1 MPKYIVQ
8 HTPVLHGA
16 EKDKQAT
23 RYEIGEEIELTDKDA
38 QKLGDNV
45 ASAKNEVKK
54 PADSADGNP
63 DDKEKA
69 PAGGKPGKNEG
80 NEAEAG
86 KEKEKKK
93 QQ

>member
-8 HTPVLHGA
+8 HTPVLHGE
-16 EKDKQAT
+16 EKAKIAT
-23 RYEIGEEIELTDKDA
+23 RYEVGEEIELSEEEA

-45 ASAKNEVKK
+45 ALTKTDKK
-54 PADSADGNP
+54 ENS
-63 DDKEKA
+63 ET
-69 PAGGKPGKNEG
+69 ET
-80 NEAEAG
+80 G